1 MHIDYAKGCYWAHE
15 VGKEPGPSHNDM
27 QAAKWRW
34 IKTANAWMTSE
45 PLKALA
51 YKAFATGE
59 AAVRLEGLFQE
70 RQAALAASCAL
81 TSDIEVPAPE
91 GCVYRPYQLAGIEYT
106 LGKNAVLLADDM
118 RLGKYQPTDCSVLTP
133 QGWREIGAIAPGD
146 FVIGSAGLPIRVKGV
161 SAVQADDEYELET
174 MSGAKTRCGPE
185 HLWSFVTSKGNLKTV
200 TAKYMVDKG
209 LFYPGHATRRCRFQL
224 PTVNP
229 IVGMAQPLP
238 VDPYLL
244 GMLIGDG
251 ALTVSSVVLSC
262 PPHKDKLLEYATAW
276 AHSNGFTVTRH
287 QRLDDACPQYALVQ
301 KYKKG
306 NDLLDTIRA
315 LGLNCKSPARFIP
328 PAYLITDYNSRL
340 ALLRGL
346 MDTDGSFSNSR
357 CVFSTSSKLLAK
369 DVCELV
375 RSLGGVASLRVYN
388 YPGRGEEYHV
398 RISLPVSP
406 FMFQHKE
413 WHKSGRV
420 KGTGIVRLEKTGRR
434 VPMVCLSV
442 DAADGLYVTDDYIL
456 THNTIQAIGVANTFE
471 APEKILI
478 ICPSTPKRNWER
490 ELRKWLVHTDL
501 EIGVCDGKKNPKTPV
516 LIINYD
522 ILHTHKAYLDSVNWD
537 MIVCDES
544 HYLKNAKARRTKMVL
559 GAAGRGKKVERL
571 KTDFWL
577 FMSGSQ
583 MFKTPVDLF
592 TVLQVCDPEG
602 LGKSWWDFVHHYCDA
617 KSDGFGLDT
626 SGASNLEE
634 LQYLM
639 RTRFMCRRT
648 KKDVA
653 GDMPSNRQTISL
665 PRSGLVDKLVKQE
678 KAEVEKN
685 FGAFSAL
692 IGGVM
697 SAEAIDELLT
707 EYSYLDGIE
716 RGDDN
721 NVTLVG
727 ELAKIRRE
735 LAVAKTPMCID
746 FINDVLEHEDK
757 VVVFAHHRDV
767 ITLLKEA
774 FPDAAVV
781 RGGMADKV
789 KDAEVTRFQTDPAC
803 RVLIGNIVAAGQAI
817 NLSVADVAVF
827 IEISWVPSEVSQAE
841 ERIWDVLKTR
851 PNTIYR
857 LPVEG
862 SLDEAMIAVVEQRQ
876 EDVNKAMNMDAL
888 R

>member
-1 MHIDYAKGCYWAHE
+1 MHIDYVKGCYWAHDAAIN
-15 VGKEPGPSHNDM
+15 GGPSHADM
-27 QAAKWRW
+27 QAAGWRW
-34 IKTANAWMTSE
+34 IKSANAWMTGT
-45 PLKALA
+45 PTKALPFRA
-51 YKAFATGE
+51 YARGE
-59 AAVRLEGLFQE
+59 ALDRLTKLDAD

-81 TSDIEVPAPE
+81 TSDITVKAPP
-91 GCVYRPYQLAGIEYT
+91 GCAYRPYQLAGIEYT
-106 LGKNAVLLADDM
+106 LDKDAVLLADDM
-118 RLGKYQPTDCSVLTP
+118 RLGKAQGIDELVLTP
-133 QGWREIGAIAPGD
+133 DGWRKIGTLRVGD
-146 FVIGSAGLPIRVKGV
+146 FVIGSSGTAVRVTGV
-161 SAVQADDEYELET
+161 YPQGKLDEYEIT
-174 MSGAKTRCGPE
+174 TIDGATARASAD
-185 HLWSFVTSKGNLKTV
+185 HLWAYFTSTGRLKTI
-200 TAKYMVDKG
+200 TTKAMLDGG
-209 LFYPGHATRRCRFQL
+209 LTRPSNQNSLRYHI
-224 PTVNP
+224 PTPSP
-229 IVGMAQPLP
+229 IQGFNSQPLC

-244 GMLIGDG
+244 GVLIGDG
-251 ALTVSSVVLSC
+251 YLSGTAVTLSIPEHKHAILSFIRDWATTAGYVVTG
-262 PPHKDKLLEYATAW
+262 PHGGD
-276 AHSNGFTVTRH
+276 
-287 QRLDDACPQYALVQ
+287 CPQYNLVQ
-301 KYKKG
+301 PDRRG
-306 NDLLDTIRA
+306 NTLKQALST
-315 LGLNCKSPARFIP
+315 LGLCVNSPERFIP
-328 PAYLITDYNSRL
+328 EPYMRATLRERL

-346 MDTDGSFSNSR
+346 MDTDGCFTNGR
-357 CVFSTSSKLLAK
+357 TVFNTSSRRLAT
-369 DVCELV
+369 DVVELV
-375 RSLGGVASLRVYN
+375 RSLGGIASHNTYN
-388 YPGRGEEYHV
+388 YAERGEEHHV
-398 RISLPVSP
+398 RISLHVSP
-406 FMFQHKE
+406 FSTRHTD
-413 WHKSGRV
+413 WRPSLRV
-420 KGTGIVRLEKTGRR
+420 KGKGIKDIRPTGRT
-434 VPMVCLSV
+434 VDMVCISV
-442 DAADGLYVTDDYIL
+442 DADDHLYITSDYIL
-456 THNTIQAIGVANTFE
+456 THNTIQAVGVMNTFE
-471 APEKILI
+471 KPAHILV
-478 ICPSTPKRNWER
+478 ICPSTPKRNWYR
-490 ELRKWLVHTDL
+490 EIKKWLVHDL
-501 EIGVCDGKKNPKTPV
+501 EVGICDGKKNPETPV

-522 ILHTHKAYLDSVNWD
+522 ILHTHKEYLDSVHWD
-537 MIVCDES
+537 IIVCDES
-544 HYLKNAKARRTKMVL
+544 HYLKNPKARRTKMVF
-559 GAAGRGKKVERL
+559 GEGKKKKPL
-571 KTDFWL
+571 SAAFWL

-592 TVLQVCDPEG
+592 TVVQKCDPHG
-602 LGKSWWDFVHHYCDA
+602 LGKSWWDFVHRYCDA

-692 IGGVM
+692 IGSVM